1 MLFSWLFKRFRR
13 DKDAMYGQLC
23 EQAREMQEKDDRID
37 ALTKENGELRKIIR
51 KYDPNFE
58 LNPEPDE
65 KPTSKNWYETFRT
78 TDSQTLPT
86 MTMDTEKDDEDKA
99 VYDITVG
106 EDGSIK
112 KTPTQSQAVKSNV
125 SPLFEGAQNP
135 LEGAFKLG

>member
-1 MLFSWLFKRFRR
+1 MLFSWLFKGFRR

-23 EQAREMQEKDDRID
+23 EQEREMQKKDDRID

-51 KYDPNFE
+51 KYDPDFE
-58 LNPEPDE
+58 LNPKPDE

>member
-1 MLFSWLFKRFRR
+1 MLFSWLFKR

-23 EQAREMQEKDDRID
+23 EQAREMQKKDDRID
-37 ALTKENGELRKIIR
+37 ALTEERDKLLMVIR
-51 KYDPNFE
+51 KYEPDFE

-78 TDSQTLPT
+78 TDSQTLPAT
-86 MTMDTEKDDEDKA
+86 TADIEKDDEDKA

-112 KTPTQSQAVKSNV
+112 KTPTKSQAVKSNV
-125 SPLFEGAQNP
+125 SPLFESAQNP